1 LDDKLYTATNL
12 TKNILRSQT
21 FTATDHFRTIMTTVF
36 RILNGPVEW
45 NVPGKKYPV
54 PGYTPVLKQDSV
66 DSMAQAID
74 NIMRFRVLL
83 NTKTKKGGV
92 NFNMDR
98 DLGKIY
104 KNYRRLLYGY
114 SDQDMK
120 DLEIEMANDKN
131 LSDHD
136 RLVYREHYK
145 NSIF

>member
-1 LDDKLYTATNL
+1 
-12 TKNILRSQT
+12 
-21 FTATDHFRTIMTTVF
+21 
-36 RILNGPVEW
+36 
-45 NVPGKKYPV
+45 
-54 PGYTPVLKQDSV
+54 
-66 DSMAQAID
+66 MAQAID

-136 RLVYREHYK
+136 RLVYREHYR